1 MGLQDQQLEDFDM
14 TIATNR
20 EALDNGSDSGCR
32 VRGVARQVISPAGT
46 ATTLTAGQS
55 GAMCVMNTVGGQTYV
70 LPAIGAN
77 DVGMEFD
84 FVVTVTGT
92 GTYSVTTD
100 AATTF
105 IGGGVSMHSTT
116 VAQGGL
122 TAVANPAGTLA
133 IAMDSD
139 ITGRLVGGSF
149 KLTAISTTVWSIGG
163 NLAGVGTLATP
174 F

>member
-1 MGLQDQQLEDFDM
+1 MA
-14 TIATNR
+14 IATNR
-20 EALDNGSDSGCR
+20 EPLDKGSPDGCR
-32 VRGVARQVISPAGT
+32 VRGLAGQVIDPEGT
-46 ATTLTAGQS
+46 ARTLLGGESNATCVFGTA
-55 GAMCVMNTVGGQTYV
+55 AGQTYV

-77 DVGMEFD
+77 DVGMSFEF
-84 FVVTVTGT
+84 FVTVTGT

-105 IGGGVSMHSTT
+105 IGGGVVMHSTT

-122 TAVANPAGTLA
+122 TAVADPAATVA

-139 ITGRLVGGSF
+139 VTGRLVGGSF
-149 KLTAISTTVWSIGG
+149 KLTAISTTVWAIGG

>member
-1 MGLQDQQLEDFDM
+1 MAIPVSKERIDY
-14 TIATNR
+14 
-20 EALDNGSDSGCR
+20 GSPDGSVLHGN
-32 VRGVARQVISPAGT
+32 ARQVIDPAGT
-46 ATTLTAGQS
+46 ARTLKVSES
-55 GAMCVMNTVGGQTYV
+55 GALCLFNTAAGQTYV

-77 DVGMEFD
+77 DVGLEFE
-84 FVVTVTGT
+84 FAVPVTGT

-105 IGGGVSMHSTT
+105 IGGGVGMHSTT

-122 TAVANPAGTLA
+122 TAVSNPAATLA

-139 ITGRLVGGSF
+139 ITGRLVGGGF
-149 KLTAISTTVWSIGG
+149 TLTAYSTTIWSIRG